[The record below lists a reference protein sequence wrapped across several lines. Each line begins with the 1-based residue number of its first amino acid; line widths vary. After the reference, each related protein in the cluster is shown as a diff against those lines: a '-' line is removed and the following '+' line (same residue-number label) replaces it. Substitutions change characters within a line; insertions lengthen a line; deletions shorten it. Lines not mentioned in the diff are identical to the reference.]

1 MKTLTRVERHVIK
14 PTDKRY
20 AQIASIC
27 HKSKNLYNY
36 ANYILRQAFITDKK
50 LPKEYDLTKLLAK
63 ENQVDYRSLPAQT
76 SQQVIKLLYKNYK
89 SFFKALK
96 SYRKDKSKFTSNP
109 KLPKYKK
116 KDGYSI
122 TIFTSQTCKLK
133 DDGKIYFPKST
144 GLKAIK
150 SKVSNLKQVRFIPK
164 ATCFIVEI
172 VHDIE
177 QKITETIANSFISID
192 LGLDNF
198 VTAIDSQSLKPFI
211 INGKAIK
218 SFNRY
223 YNKQKAYYQ
232 SICKKSN
239 DKFNTK
245 RLSKLSMARN
255 ERINDFI
262 HKASSYI
269 LEFVK
274 NHKIQNVIVGYN
286 KDWKRGIDLGKKNN
300 QNFVSIPY
308 QSFIDKLAYKC
319 ENFGINLILTEES
332 YTSKVDHLANESLSN
347 RYNYLGKR
355 VKRGLFKS
363 SVGKYLN
370 ADINGAIGIARKVF
384 RDAVK
389 TLADSG
395 TAFVPIKMNLVK

>member
-1 MKTLTRVERHVIK
+1 M
-14 PTDKRY
+14 
-20 AQIASIC
+20 
-27 HKSKNLYNY
+27 
-36 ANYILRQAFITDKK
+36 
-50 LPKEYDLTKLLAK
+50 TKLLAK
-63 ENQVDYRSLPAQT
+63 ENQADYRSLPAQT
-76 SQQVIKLLYKNYK
+76 SQQVIKLLYRNYK
-89 SFFKALK
+89 AFFKTLK
-96 SYRKDKSKFTSNP
+96 SYKIDKSKFTSNP
-109 KLPKYKK
+109 KPPKYKK
-116 KDGYSI
+116 KDGYFI
-122 TIFTSQTCKLK
+122 AIFTSQTCKLK

-144 GLKAIK
+144 GLKAIN

-172 VHDIE
+172 VHEIE

-198 VTAIDSQSLKPFI
+198 VTAIDSQSQKPFI

-232 SICKKSN
+232 SICKVCN
-239 DKFNTK
+239 GKFNTK
-245 RLSKLSMARN
+245 RLSKLSIARN
-255 ERINDFI
+255 ERINDFL

-269 LEFVK
+269 LDFVK
-274 NHKIQNVIVGYN
+274 NYKIQNVILGYN

-308 QSFIDKLAYKC
+308 RSFIDKLAYKC

-332 YTSKVDHLANESLSN
+332 YTSKVDHLANESLSK
-347 RYNYLGKR
+347 RDNYLGKR

-384 RDAVK
+384 RDAVQ

-395 TAFVPIKMNLVK
+395 TTFVPIKINLVK